1 MPLKKKKKKALSRSM
16 KQRDTNSQR
25 KLTMKKTIKELKKAT
40 IAKTDNTKEILV
52 KAYSAIDK
60 AEKNNILHKNTA
72 ARRKSRLA
80 KMVNK
85 IEK

>member
-1 MPLKKKKKKALSRSM
+1 MPLKKAAKKALSRSM

>member
-1 MPLKKKKKKALSRSM
+1 MPLKKAAKKALSRSM

-52 KAYSAIDK
+52 KAYSATDK

>member
-1 MPLKKKKKKALSRSM
+1 MPLKKAAKKALSRSM
-16 KQRDTNSQR
+16 KQRDTNAQR

-40 IAKTDNTKEILV
+40 VTKTDDTKEILV

>member
-1 MPLKKKKKKALSRSM
+1 M

>member
-1 MPLKKKKKKALSRSM
+1 MPLKKAAKKALSRSM
-16 KQRDTNSQR
+16 KQRDTNAQR

>member
-1 MPLKKKKKKALSRSM
+1 MPVKKAAKKAYSRSVKQRATNAQYKLTLKKSIKDLTKASAA
-16 KQRDTNSQR
+16 KAENTD
-25 KLTMKKTIKELKKAT
+25 EL
-40 IAKTDNTKEILV
+40 LV

-60 AEKNNILHKNTA
+60 AKKQNILHKNTA
-72 ARRKSRLA
+72 ARRKSKLA